1 MEKIKT
7 IHGHYSNI
15 LDEEIKRIQKLYK
28 EKLDIDISI
37 IEATSIAARRSSAS
51 LFDYK
56 KLKQLLAE
64 LRGL

>member
-15 LDEEIKRIQKLYK
+15 LDEEARRIQKLYK
-28 EKLDIDISI
+28 EKLGIEITWM
-37 IEATSIAARRSSAS
+37 EATSIAAMRSAAN
-51 LFDYK
+51 LFDHN
-56 KLKQLLAE
+56 KLKSLIAQ